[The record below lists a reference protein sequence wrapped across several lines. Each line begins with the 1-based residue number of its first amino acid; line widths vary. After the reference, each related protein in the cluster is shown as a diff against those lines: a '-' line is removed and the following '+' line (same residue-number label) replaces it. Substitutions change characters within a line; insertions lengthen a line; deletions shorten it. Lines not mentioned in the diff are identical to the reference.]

1 MLPHVTAEDI
11 NQLFRTDTKKKD
23 FVLKDRELIV
33 ELIQGTRTSNTPTNH
48 SLG

>member
-1 MLPHVTAEDI
+1 MLPQVTAEEI

-23 FVLKDRELIV
+23 FVLKDREIIV
-33 ELIQGTRTSNTPTNH
+33 ELIKGTRFSNTTTNH